1 MKKLVTLLAILFF
14 VQSHAQLT
22 YENLWVQYDSAW
34 TYKNL
39 QLIPIRFKGNG
50 LPNNILPTNTISFQ
64 EAYATGKVTVK
75 EMTVPPGADVG
86 VMVIK
91 NHTKKNI
98 LLNSGEL
105 FGGGKQDR
113 IVGETAIIPPDG
125 KDFYATV
132 FCIEKGR
139 WANKAK
145 SFYHAGSADMDLRK
159 AVDISRKQADIWKE
173 IEKKF
178 TAFKKKSDTEPY
190 LELYRGIMHVDS
202 SYMNYFISKMKASD
216 SLYAGFL
223 AITGDRIIGCEIF
236 SSKEYTWAS
245 YKSIVS
251 SYVHSLGENAT
262 VPTVSYLQKKNF
274 MDSLLNSEVEQKK
287 FLLTHG
293 RAYEYEGK
301 VIHIIAYGD

>member
-1 MKKLVTLLAILFF
+1 VKKLLFILT
-14 VQSHAQLT
+14 VWVYIPTQAQLT
-22 YENLWVQYDSAW
+22 YTSLWVQYDSAW

-50 LPNNILPTNTISFQ
+50 LPNNTLPTNTISFSD
-64 EAYATGKVTVK
+64 AYATGKVTVK

-98 LLNSGEL
+98 LLTSGEL

-125 KDFYATV
+125 KDYYATV
-132 FCIEKGR
+132 FCVEKGR

-145 SFYHAGSADMDLRK
+145 PFYYSGSADMGLRK
-159 AVDISRKQADIWKE
+159 AVDLNRKQVDIWKE
-173 IEKKF
+173 IERKF
-178 TAFKKKSDTEPY
+178 TSFKKKSETEPY
-190 LELYRGIMHVDS
+190 LELYRGIMNVDS
-202 SYMNYFISKMKASD
+202 SYMNYFVNKMKASD
-216 SLYAGFL
+216 SAYAGFL
-223 AITGDRIIGCEIF
+223 AVTGNTIIGCEIF

-262 VPTVSYLQKKNF
+262 APMVTYQQKKNF
-274 MDSLLNSEVEQKK
+274 MDSLLSSEVEQKK